1 MSISNQLVKKTSN
14 EDKNKGLSYTKKC
27 IILAKI
33 ASDKKKTLINLYDNI
48 PIIKLYTANLK
59 QENFI
64 YSNIKGLLFFLYE
77 EEKKK
82 LIYYLQIYDLK
93 YLSLVFNL
101 QVNQKMIND
110 IIELESNFLCLPTKY
125 HFLGFKFRSNDSMK
139 SFLKI
144 FSCQTEPDKKPLEQN
159 IKAKDFKCT
168 YKDILKNIK
177 DIKSIFEK
185 KYKSIDSVSGKA
197 EKEKDKNNFQQLDE
211 LYYLV
216 NCIEFDEDNTKF
228 NIFIDRT
235 FNPNIIRSYIDIY
248 KNSKN
253 KNSLN
258 LKFIFDDYTHI
269 KNKNIYID
277 LLINNLMNNFTEEKR
292 LIIFRREHKKRHD
305 KEDFEEQKRINSD
318 FYLTKSSSSSND
330 IDDKIRNSAIIPKS
344 NFNFNNELQRKGNM
358 AIDKNKLNNQLQR
371 KSNIAIDKNKNK
383 IKASATFNKIDS
395 IKEEPE
401 EDIDHLKNFNKE
413 KEKEKDKKVKK

>member
-14 EDKNKGLSYTKKC
+14 EDKNKEISYTKKC

-33 ASDKKKTLINLYDNI
+33 ASDKKKTLINLCDNI

-64 YSNIKGLLFFLYE
+64 YSNIKGLLCFLYE

-82 LIYYLQIYDLK
+82 IIYYLQIYDLK

-101 QVNQKMIND
+101 QVNQKMVSD
-110 IIELESNFLCLPTKY
+110 IIELENNFVCLPTKY

-139 SFLKI
+139 NFLKI
-144 FSCQTEPDKKPLEQN
+144 FSCQKEPDKKIVEQN
-159 IKAKDFKCT
+159 IKARDFKCI

-177 DIKSIFEK
+177 DIKSNFEK
-185 KYKSIDSVSGKA
+185 KYKSIDSVSGKT
-197 EKEKDKNNFQQLDE
+197 EKGKDKNNFQQLDE

-216 NCIEFDEDNTKF
+216 NCIEYDEGNKKF

-235 FNPNIIRSYIDIY
+235 FNPNIIKSYIDIY

-258 LKFIFDDYTHI
+258 LKIIFDDYTHI
-269 KNKNIYID
+269 NNKNIYID

-292 LIIFRREHKKRHD
+292 LIIFKREHKKRHD

-318 FYLTKSSSSSND
+318 FYITKSSSSSND
-330 IDDKIRNSAIIPKS
+330 YDDKIRNSAIIPKG
-344 NFNFNNELQRKGNM
+344 NFNFNNELQRKGNI
-358 AIDKNKLNNQLQR
+358 AIDKNKINNQLQR
-371 KSNIAIDKNKNK
+371 KSNIAIDKNKL
-383 IKASATFNKIDS
+383 KASATFNKIDS

-413 KEKEKDKKVKK
+413 KEKETKIKK